1 MTLRNNHNND
11 LSCQEKLQHLGN
23 LALEV
28 VEALL
33 TDTETSID
41 TRLSTAFR
49 IVEMCA
55 RDSNKEVGQTIINGI
70 EQNARQIEKNAN
82 ELAILEALL
91 KMGTTIDHDAIA
103 KKADDVKNRKNS
115 GFFD

>member
-1 MTLRNNHNND
+1 MPLRNNRNND

-70 EQNARQIEKNAN
+70 EQNAN
-82 ELAILEALL
+82 ELATLEALL
-91 KMGTTIDHDAIA
+91 KMGKTLDHEAIA
-103 KKADDVKNRKNS
+103 KTDDVRNRKNS
-115 GFFD
+115 GFLG

>member
-1 MTLRNNHNND
+1 MPLRNNRNND

-82 ELAILEALL
+82 ELATLETLL
-91 KMGTTIDHDAIA
+91 KKGITLDNKTITGENDM
-103 KKADDVKNRKNS
+103 RKNS
-115 GFFD
+115 DLLG